1 MVGTKAATSHN
12 AAQPSCHVPL
22 DQHHV
27 EISMIRSMTGFAR
40 REMQGIW
47 GTLVCELR
55 TVNHRFLEVSL
66 RLPEELR
73 SLDSELRQL
82 VAAALRRG
90 KVDASIYLK
99 SAVTG
104 AQLNELNTEVLKQLA
119 TRIAEVRSAVAAD
132 APLSALDLLR
142 WPGVLKDV
150 ERDASP
156 LLIATQELVKAT
168 LIELN
173 EMRHR
178 EGGRIH
184 ELLAQRCE
192 GIATQVQLVKTRL
205 PEVAARQ
212 RERILTRLATLN
224 AQVDNERIEQEL
236 VIFAHKMDVDE
247 EMDRLTSHL
256 VEIRSVIASTEPAGR
271 RLDFLMQELN
281 REANT
286 LSSKSQDADTTRAAV
301 ELKVVIEQMRE
312 QIQNVE

>member
-1 MVGTKAATSHN
+1 
-12 AAQPSCHVPL
+12 
-22 DQHHV
+22 
-27 EISMIRSMTGFAR
+27 MIRSMTGFAR
-40 REMQGIW
+40 REIQGAW

-73 SLDSELRQL
+73 SLDGELRQL
-82 VAAALRRG
+82 IAAALRRG

-99 SAVTG
+99 SAVSG
-104 AQLNELNTEVLKQLA
+104 AQLNELNIEVLKQLA
-119 TRIAEVRSAVAAD
+119 SRIAEVRGVVNAD
-132 APLSALDLLR
+132 APLSALDVLR

-156 LLIATQELVKAT
+156 LLVATQELVKAT

-173 EMRHR
+173 DMRHR

-192 GIATQVQLVKTRL
+192 AIATQVQLVKTRL
-205 PEVAARQ
+205 PEIAARQ
-212 RERILTRLATLN
+212 RERILARLATLN
-224 AQVDNERIEQEL
+224 AQVDSERVEQEL

-281 REANT
+281 RESNT

>member
-1 MVGTKAATSHN
+1 
-12 AAQPSCHVPL
+12 
-22 DQHHV
+22 
-27 EISMIRSMTGFAR
+27 MIRSMTGFAR
-40 REMQGIW
+40 GESQGPW

-82 VAAALRRG
+82 IGTALRRG

-99 SAVTG
+99 TAT
-104 AQLNELNTEVLKQLA
+104 AAPQLHELNSELLRQLA
-119 TRIAEVRSAVAAD
+119 SRLAEVRSIVSAD
-132 APLSALDLLR
+132 APLNALDLLR
-142 WPGVLKDV
+142 WPGVLKEA

-156 LLIATQELVKAT
+156 LLIATQELVKTT
-168 LIELN
+168 LTELN
-173 EMRHR
+173 DMRHR

-184 ELLAQRCE
+184 ELLTQRCDA
-192 GIATQVQLVKTRL
+192 IATQVQLVKTRL
-205 PEVAARQ
+205 PDIAARQ
-212 RERILTRLATLN
+212 RERILARLATLN
-224 AQVDNERIEQEL
+224 TQLDNERLEQEL
-236 VIFAHKMDVDE
+236 VLFAHKMDVDE

-281 REANT
+281 RESNT

-301 ELKVVIEQMRE
+301 ELKVIIEQMRE

>member
-1 MVGTKAATSHN
+1 
-12 AAQPSCHVPL
+12 
-22 DQHHV
+22 
-27 EISMIRSMTGFAR
+27 MIRSMTGFAR
-40 REMQGIW
+40 GEIQGVW

-73 SLDSELRQL
+73 SLDGELRQL
-82 VAAALRRG
+82 IAAALRRG

-99 SAVTG
+99 SATTG
-104 AQLNELNTEVLKQLA
+104 TQLHELNAEVLKQLA
-119 TRIAEVRSAVAAD
+119 SRIAEVRSVVSAD

-156 LLIATQELVKAT
+156 LLVATQELIKTT

-192 GIATQVQLVKTRL
+192 VIATQVQLVKTRL
-205 PEVAARQ
+205 PEIAARQ
-212 RERILTRLATLN
+212 RERILARLATLN
-224 AQVDNERIEQEL
+224 AQVDSERVEQEL

-281 REANT
+281 RESNT